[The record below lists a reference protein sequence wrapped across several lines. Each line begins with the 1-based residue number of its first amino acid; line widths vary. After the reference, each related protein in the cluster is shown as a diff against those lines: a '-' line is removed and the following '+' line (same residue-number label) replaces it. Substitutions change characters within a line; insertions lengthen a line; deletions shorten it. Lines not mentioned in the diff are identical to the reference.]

1 MVYFGLVSLYS
12 SQIFNCGSIT
22 KSGKPQAVIVWV
34 IELIYLVILIW
45 IRPFMDKRT
54 NAFNITIGVINF
66 INALF
71 SCFLKCFQTTK
82 CRVISYGGGV
92 FHMNAVFALFYYY
105 SPLLHVFLH
114 CCTRTQIQ
122 IPTNER

>member
-1 MVYFGLVSLYS
+1 MFGDGKFLNRFGFLYVQFRADKYWFILVSLVYILLKS
-12 SQIFNCGSIT
+12 LIVAVLQ

-71 SCFLKCFQTTK
+71 FMFSQMFSNNQMSYHQLWRWC
-82 CRVISYGGGV
+82 ISY
-92 FHMNAVFALFYYY
+92 
-105 SPLLHVFLH
+105 
-114 CCTRTQIQ
+114 
-122 IPTNER
+122 